1 MIISCP
7 SCSIKYFVNKKV
19 LQKNKTKLK
28 CSDCGHEWVN
38 NYKLESS
45 VKNQNN
51 ELKEKQDISQ
61 KILNIKQNEFPID
74 DSLENK
80 SKKNWLF
87 LFFLFF
93 FTILFSGIIYFKE
106 EIIIYFPKTKQFY
119 LLTGLENEEIKQ
131 NLILKNIE
139 KDINILNDNSKV
151 VTISGKINNISDQS
165 EKIPRLQASLLD
177 SKNNIL
183 TSWFFYAEKEVLLPR
198 ENANFDTSYISK
210 KDEDIVEIKI
220 DFFLEDADK

>member
-7 SCSIKYFVNKKV
+7 SCSIKYFVNKEV
-19 LQKNKTKLK
+19 LLKKTKLK
-28 CSDCGHEWVN
+28 CSDCGHEWVY

-45 VKNQNN
+45 IKNQNN
-51 ELKEKQDISQ
+51 ELEEKQDISQ

-74 DSLENK
+74 DSFVSK

-93 FTILFSGIIYFKE
+93 FTILFSSIIYFKE

-139 KDINILNDNSKV
+139 KDVNILNDNSKV
-151 VTISGKINNISDQS
+151 VTISGKINNISDKN

-183 TSWFFYAEKEVLLPR
+183 SSWFFYAEKEVLLPK
-198 ENANFDTSYISK
+198 ENTNFETSYISK